1 MKTNILNTLDFLA
14 KKEKVCH
21 KYQDSTF
28 ESHFEALKS
37 LYIDSE
43 KNDFFKNIITMSI
56 YETMKPMRIEIEEM
70 LSNKEALSFLLDYDS
85 FVSSFEENYSDSL
98 IPFIEEFK
106 SVLNF
111 DKVSNKNDLTSFII
125 TESLKEYSMS
135 EKRWLSKSIKKE
147 QSDIAK
153 ISEHFLK
160 SDNDADMLKILSDK
174 PFGYYCFRV
183 PYKKIIGSTFSYTD
197 FIIVSNQA
205 EGVIVY
211 DLFSKILG
219 RSGLQSNSYTL
230 ENIFTKNHKVEIK
243 YNVETD
249 NEVAQNFELTDI
261 ERLPVINR
269 LILKTFVTIANNQE
283 NINELKNENKVI
295 AYRSDSIGESILPVV
310 KDFDNEKMPIVTLE
324 ELEFKGEYDFLSIF
338 DKLFGDFYSIEDIN
352 LKRNKKNRFYKLSR
366 TIEDNKLKEED
377 LLGISSLELNIRNSN
392 LNRKQK
398 EIKDFS
404 KKSFNDCYYI
414 EEINHE
420 KSPVGI
426 QKSKEL
432 MIPIIETMLGTKENV
447 KKHILSVAKMN
458 KLTLL
463 SQYVDF
469 YIELYSDTHD
479 NELRDFFLKNLPELL
494 EDEVFLKMVKTV
506 GFSTNV
512 KSIYYGMTD
521 YGSSLLLDRT
531 FSSYGEIEDSKLV
544 KDYMGKN
551 KAVNLWSIWGQSFEI
566 MDYVLSNYENDFSEE
581 TTNIIEIDKA
591 FCLLKRKQKEQM
603 KNGAKVSTFFS
614 FVENGTDIELNNWFG
629 FYRFFNFSFFTTAKQ
644 TKILVEK
651 INRLNDKQSD
661 SIIQKI
667 SAALL
672 GQSRLFEK

>member
-1 MKTNILNTLDFLA
+1 MKENILKTLDFLT
-14 KKEKVCH
+14 KKEKSFH
-21 KYQDSTF
+21 KYQESTF

-37 LYIDSE
+37 LYVDSDN
-43 KNDFFKNIITMSI
+43 NDFFKNIITMSI
-56 YETMKPMRIEIEEM
+56 YETMKPMRIEIEDM
-70 LSNKEALSFLLDYDS
+70 LLNKEALSFLLEYDS
-85 FVSSFEENYSDSL
+85 FVSSFEKNYSESL
-98 IPFIEEFK
+98 TPFIDEFK
-106 SVLNF
+106 TVLNF
-111 DKVSNKNDLTSFII
+111 DKVSNKNELTSFII

-135 EKRWLSKSIKKE
+135 EKRWLSKSVKKE
-147 QSDIAK
+147 QSKIAK
-153 ISEHFLK
+153 ISETFLK
-160 SDNDADMLKILSDK
+160 SNNDAEMLKLLSDK
-174 PFGYYCFRV
+174 PFGYYCLRV
-183 PYKKIIGSTFSYTD
+183 PYKKIIGSTFSSTD
-197 FIIVSNQA
+197 FIIVSNQ
-205 EGVIVY
+205 EDGIIVY

-243 YNVETD
+243 YNLETD
-249 NEVAQNFELTDI
+249 KEVAQSVELTDL
-261 ERLPVINR
+261 ERLPVLNR

-295 AYRSDSIGESILPVV
+295 AYRSESLSESLLPVV
-310 KDFDNEKMPIVTLE
+310 ADFDNEKMPVVTLD
-324 ELEFKGEYDFLSIF
+324 ELEFKGEYGFLSIF

-352 LKRNKKNRFYKLSR
+352 LKRDKKNRFYKISR
-366 TIEDNKLKEED
+366 TMKDNRLKEED
-377 LLGISSLELNIRNSN
+377 LLGLSSLEQSIRTSG
-392 LNRKQK
+392 LNRTQK

-432 MIPIIETMLGTKENV
+432 MIPIIETMLGTEEKIKE
-447 KKHILSVAKMN
+447 HIFSVAKMN

-469 YIELYSDTHD
+469 YMELYSDTHD
-479 NELRDFFLKNLPELL
+479 KELRAFFLKHLPELL
-494 EDEVFLKMVKTV
+494 EDEVFLKMVKTI

-551 KAVNLWSIWGQSFEI
+551 KAINLWSIWGQSFEI
-566 MDYVLSNYENDFSEE
+566 MDYVLSNYENDFSNE
-581 TTNIIEIDKA
+581 TKNIIEIDKA

-614 FVENGTDIELNNWFG
+614 FVENGTDIELNNWFA

-644 TKILVEK
+644 TKVLIEK
-651 INRLNDKQSD
+651 INRLNDQQSD
-661 SIIQKI
+661 SIIQNI
-667 SAALL
+667 SASLL